1 MNKAHGSQDSCPYS
15 CPRDFEEDGF
25 DGGLAE
31 THSSGYL
38 NLADIAEVLWK
49 EGDCL
54 REGGRNEG
62 REEGREGGREG
73 REGGREEGK
82 EGITTRPCSKHLT
95 GIIMPDG
102 VTHMQTGQHLT

>member
-1 MNKAHGSQDSCPYS
+1 MNKAHGSQASFPYP

-54 REGGRNEG
+54 REGGRDEG
-62 REEGREGGREG
+62 REEGRKGGREEGRRGGRREGGREG
-73 REGGREEGK
+73 GKEGGRKGRRELPRDLAQS
-82 EGITTRPCSKHLT
+82 I
-95 GIIMPDG
+95 
-102 VTHMQTGQHLT
+102 